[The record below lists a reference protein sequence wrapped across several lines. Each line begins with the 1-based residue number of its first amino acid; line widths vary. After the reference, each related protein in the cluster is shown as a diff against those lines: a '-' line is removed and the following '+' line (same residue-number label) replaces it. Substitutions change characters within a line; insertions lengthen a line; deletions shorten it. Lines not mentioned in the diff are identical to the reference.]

1 MDDDTVKLMRD
12 LLDGAKTL
20 SRSGNTFAKVSGE
33 RIGVILVDA
42 LLELDLDM
50 ADPWDALPSTN
61 ADAR

>member
-1 MDDDTVKLMRD
+1 MEDDTIKLMHD
-12 LLDGAKTL
+12 LLEGSKTL
-20 SRSGNTFAKVSGE
+20 SRSDNIFAKVSGE

-50 ADPWDALPSTN
+50 TDPWDALPSTN